1 MKRDFREEYN
11 NYIESDMPDLW
22 SRIEPNLKEKVP
34 VSQVDEIATTTDIV
48 IRPENVQNIEEV
60 KNRSKKQKQNKA
72 KIYRFI
78 KVATPVAAGICLLVI
93 GVGVMSISQKS
104 MEAAPEADA
113 SASEYECTEEF
124 AAEESYD
131 YMEEN
136 AEVEESYEYEEEAVA
151 EALMEEEF
159 VEDYASAEEDS
170 IEWAEDSVVNNSIVL
185 EDSQA
190 TTQSDSVATE
200 STGEEHLREEEKEIA
215 GAILLRIAKA
225 SQSEKEVG
233 FAYIYVFRLE
243 DGSNLEVY
251 VTDEL
256 CGEWEE
262 TDSKLQRQKNYLL
275 TLEVV
280 SDSMKK
286 EGDFSAE
293 YVLQEAVELP

>member
-34 VSQVDEIATTTDIV
+34 VSQEKIGETAVNETE
-48 IRPENVQNIEEV
+48 PVQNIIDI
-60 KNRSKKQKQNKA
+60 KKKKQNKA
-72 KIYRFI
+72 KIYRFVKI
-78 KVATPVAAGICLLVI
+78 ATPVAAGICLLVI
-93 GVGVMSISQKS
+93 GVGVMGISEKS

-124 AAEESYD
+124 VAEESYD
-131 YMEEN
+131 Y
-136 AEVEESYEYEEEAVA
+136 VEESAEAEESYDYEEEAAA
-151 EALMEEEF
+151 EAPMEEF
-159 VEDYASAEEDS
+159 VEDYTASNG
-170 IEWAEDSVVNNSIVL
+170 VVL
-185 EDSQA
+185 QDSQDA
-190 TTQSDSVATE
+190 VQSDGVTTE
-200 STGEEHLREEEKEIA
+200 NADEEMLRGEDKEIA
-215 GAILLRIAKA
+215 GAILIRIAKA

-233 FAYIYVFRLE
+233 FAYIYVFQLE

-275 TLEVV
+275 TLESI
-280 SDSMKK
+280 SDTMKQT
-286 EGDFSAE
+286 GDFSAE
-293 YVLQEAVELP
+293 YVLQEAIGLP

>member
-34 VSQVDEIATTTDIV
+34 VSQEKIAETAVNETE
-48 IRPENVQNIEEV
+48 PVQNITDI
-60 KNRSKKQKQNKA
+60 KKKKQNKA
-72 KIYRFI
+72 KIYRFVKI
-78 KVATPVAAGICLLVI
+78 ATPVAAGICLLVI
-93 GVGVMSISQKS
+93 GVGVMGISEKS

-124 AAEESYD
+124 VAEESYD
-131 YMEEN
+131 YVEES
-136 AEVEESYEYEEEAVA
+136 AEVEENYDYEEEAVA
-151 EALMEEEF
+151 EAPMEEF
-159 VEDYASAEEDS
+159 VEDYTASNG
-170 IEWAEDSVVNNSIVL
+170 VVMQ
-185 EDSQA
+185 DSQDA
-190 TTQSDSVATE
+190 MHSDGVTTENADE
-200 STGEEHLREEEKEIA
+200 EMLRGEDKEIA
-215 GAILLRIAKA
+215 GAILIRIAKA

-275 TLEVV
+275 TLESI
-280 SDSMKK
+280 SDTMKQT
-286 EGDFSAE
+286 GDFSAE
-293 YVLQEAVELP
+293 YVLQEAIELP

>member
-34 VSQVDEIATTTDIV
+34 VLQEEIAGTAVNETESVENITDI
-48 IRPENVQNIEEV
+48 
-60 KNRSKKQKQNKA
+60 KKKKQNKA
-72 KIYRFI
+72 KLYRFVKI
-78 KVATPVAAGICLLVI
+78 ATPVAAGICLLVI
-93 GVGVMSISQKS
+93 GVGVMGISEKS

-124 AAEESYD
+124 VAEESYD
-131 YMEEN
+131 YVEEF
-136 AEVEESYEYEEEAVA
+136 AEAEESYDYEEEAAA
-151 EALMEEEF
+151 EAPMEEF
-159 VEDYASAEEDS
+159 AEDYAASNGVA
-170 IEWAEDSVVNNSIVL
+170 L
-185 EDSQA
+185 QDSQDA
-190 TTQSDSVATE
+190 MHSDGVTTENADE
-200 STGEEHLREEEKEIA
+200 EMLRGEDKEIA
-215 GAILLRIAKA
+215 GAILIRIAKA

-275 TLEVV
+275 TLESI
-280 SDSMKK
+280 SDTMKQT
-286 EGDFSAE
+286 GDFSAE
-293 YVLQEAVELP
+293 YVLQEAIELP

>member
-34 VSQVDEIATTTDIV
+34 VSQEKIAETAVNETE
-48 IRPENVQNIEEV
+48 PVQNIIDI
-60 KNRSKKQKQNKA
+60 KKKKQNKA
-72 KIYRFI
+72 KIYQFVKI
-78 KVATPVAAGICLLVI
+78 ATPVAAGICLLVI
-93 GVGVMSISQKS
+93 GVGVMGISEKS

-124 AAEESYD
+124 VAEESYD
-131 YMEEN
+131 Y
-136 AEVEESYEYEEEAVA
+136 VEESAEAEESYDYEEEAAA
-151 EALMEEEF
+151 EAPMEEF
-159 VEDYASAEEDS
+159 VEDYTASNG
-170 IEWAEDSVVNNSIVL
+170 VVL
-185 EDSQA
+185 QDSQDA
-190 TTQSDSVATE
+190 VQSDGVTTE
-200 STGEEHLREEEKEIA
+200 NADEEMLRGEDKEIA
-215 GAILLRIAKA
+215 GAILIRIAKA

-233 FAYIYVFRLE
+233 FAYIYVFQLE

-275 TLEVV
+275 TLESI
-280 SDSMKK
+280 SDTMKQT
-286 EGDFSAE
+286 GDFSAE
-293 YVLQEAVELP
+293 YVLQEAIELP

>member
-34 VSQVDEIATTTDIV
+34 VSQEKIAETAVNETE
-48 IRPENVQNIEEV
+48 PVQNIIDI
-60 KNRSKKQKQNKA
+60 KKKKQNKA
-72 KIYRFI
+72 KIYRFVKI
-78 KVATPVAAGICLLVI
+78 ATPVAAGICLLVI
-93 GVGVMSISQKS
+93 GVGVMGISEKS

-124 AAEESYD
+124 VAEESYD
-131 YMEEN
+131 Y
-136 AEVEESYEYEEEAVA
+136 VEESAEAEESYDYEEEAAA
-151 EALMEEEF
+151 EAPMEEF
-159 VEDYASAEEDS
+159 VEDYTASNG
-170 IEWAEDSVVNNSIVL
+170 VVL
-185 EDSQA
+185 QDSQDA
-190 TTQSDSVATE
+190 VQSDGVTTE
-200 STGEEHLREEEKEIA
+200 NADEEMLRGEDKEIA
-215 GAILLRIAKA
+215 GAILIRIAKA

-233 FAYIYVFRLE
+233 FAYIYVFQLE

-275 TLEVV
+275 TLESI
-280 SDSMKK
+280 SDTMKQT
-286 EGDFSAE
+286 GDFSAE
-293 YVLQEAVELP
+293 YVLQEAIELP

>member
-34 VSQVDEIATTTDIV
+34 VSQEKIGETAVNETE
-48 IRPENVQNIEEV
+48 PVQNIIDI
-60 KNRSKKQKQNKA
+60 KKKKQNKA
-72 KIYRFI
+72 KIYRFVKI
-78 KVATPVAAGICLLVI
+78 ATPVAAGICLLVI
-93 GVGVMSISQKS
+93 GVGVMGISEKS

-124 AAEESYD
+124 VAEESYD
-131 YMEEN
+131 YVEEF
-136 AEVEESYEYEEEAVA
+136 AEAEESYDYEEEAAA
-151 EALMEEEF
+151 EAPMEEF
-159 VEDYASAEEDS
+159 VEDYTASNG
-170 IEWAEDSVVNNSIVL
+170 VVL
-185 EDSQA
+185 QDSQDA
-190 TTQSDSVATE
+190 VQSDGVTTE
-200 STGEEHLREEEKEIA
+200 NADEEMLRGEDKEIT
-215 GAILLRIAKA
+215 GAILIRIAKA

-275 TLEVV
+275 TLESI
-280 SDSMKK
+280 SDTMKQT
-286 EGDFSAE
+286 GDFSAE
-293 YVLQEAVELP
+293 YVLQEAIELP

>member
-34 VSQVDEIATTTDIV
+34 VSQEKIAETAVNETE
-48 IRPENVQNIEEV
+48 PVQNITDI
-60 KNRSKKQKQNKA
+60 KKKKQNKA
-72 KIYRFI
+72 KIYRFVKI
-78 KVATPVAAGICLLVI
+78 ATPVAAGICLLVI
-93 GVGVMSISQKS
+93 GVGVMGISEKS

-131 YMEEN
+131 Y
-136 AEVEESYEYEEEAVA
+136 VEESAEAEESYDYEEEAAA
-151 EALMEEEF
+151 EAPMEEF
-159 VEDYASAEEDS
+159 AEDYATSNGVA
-170 IEWAEDSVVNNSIVL
+170 L
-185 EDSQA
+185 QDSQDA
-190 TTQSDSVATE
+190 MQSDGVTTE
-200 STGEEHLREEEKEIA
+200 NADEEMLRGEEKEIA
-215 GAILLRIAKA
+215 GAILIRIAKA

-233 FAYIYVFRLE
+233 FAYIYVFQLE

-275 TLEVV
+275 TLKSI
-280 SDSMKK
+280 SDTMKQA
-286 EGDFSAE
+286 GDFSAE
-293 YVLQEAVELP
+293 YVLQEAIELP

>member
-34 VSQVDEIATTTDIV
+34 VSQEKIAETAVNETE
-48 IRPENVQNIEEV
+48 PVQNITDI
-60 KNRSKKQKQNKA
+60 KKKKQNKA
-72 KIYRFI
+72 KIYRFVKI
-78 KVATPVAAGICLLVI
+78 ATPVAAGICLLVI
-93 GVGVMSISQKS
+93 GVGVMGISEKS

-124 AAEESYD
+124 VAEESYD
-131 YMEEN
+131 Y
-136 AEVEESYEYEEEAVA
+136 VEESAEAEESYDYEEEAAA
-151 EALMEEEF
+151 EAPMEEF
-159 VEDYASAEEDS
+159 VEDYTASNG
-170 IEWAEDSVVNNSIVL
+170 VVL
-185 EDSQA
+185 QDSQDVV
-190 TTQSDSVATE
+190 QSDGVTTE
-200 STGEEHLREEEKEIA
+200 NADEEMLRGEDKEIA
-215 GAILLRIAKA
+215 GAILIRIAKA

-233 FAYIYVFRLE
+233 FAYIYVFQLE

-275 TLEVV
+275 TLESI
-280 SDSMKK
+280 SDTMKQT
-286 EGDFSAE
+286 GDFSAE
-293 YVLQEAVELP
+293 YVLQEAIELP

>member
-34 VSQVDEIATTTDIV
+34 VSQEKNTETAVNETE
-48 IRPENVQNIEEV
+48 PVQNITDI
-60 KNRSKKQKQNKA
+60 KKKKQNKA
-72 KIYRFI
+72 KIYRFVKI
-78 KVATPVAAGICLLVI
+78 ATPVAAGICLLVI
-93 GVGVMSISQKS
+93 GVGVMGISEKS

-131 YMEEN
+131 YMEES
-136 AEVEESYEYEEEAVA
+136 AELEESYDYEEEAAA
-151 EALMEEEF
+151 EAPMEEF
-159 VEDYASAEEDS
+159 VEDYASAEGDS
-170 IEWAEDSVVNNSIVL
+170 AEWAEDSTVNNSLVL
-185 EDSQA
+185 EDLQDDM
-190 TTQSDSVATE
+190 QSDSVTTE

-225 SQSEKEVG
+225 SQSEKEAG
-233 FAYIYVFRLE
+233 FAYIYVFQLE

>member
-34 VSQVDEIATTTDIV
+34 VSQEKIAETAVNETE
-48 IRPENVQNIEEV
+48 PVQNITDI
-60 KNRSKKQKQNKA
+60 KKKKQNKA
-72 KIYRFI
+72 KIYRFVKI
-78 KVATPVAAGICLLVI
+78 ATPVAAGICLLVI
-93 GVGVMSISQKS
+93 GVGVMGISEKS

-131 YMEEN
+131 YAEES
-136 AEVEESYEYEEEAVA
+136 AEAEESYDYEEEAAA
-151 EALMEEEF
+151 EAPMEEF
-159 VEDYASAEEDS
+159 AEDYAASNGVA
-170 IEWAEDSVVNNSIVL
+170 L
-185 EDSQA
+185 QDSQDAMHSDGA
-190 TTQSDSVATE
+190 TTENADE
-200 STGEEHLREEEKEIA
+200 EMLRGEDKEIA
-215 GAILLRIAKA
+215 GAILIRIAKA

-275 TLEVV
+275 TLENI
-280 SDSMKK
+280 SDTMKQA
-286 EGDFSAE
+286 GDFSAE
-293 YVLQEAVELP
+293 YVLQEAIELP

>member
-34 VSQVDEIATTTDIV
+34 VSQEK
-48 IRPENVQNIEEV
+48 NIKE
-60 KNRSKKQKQNKA
+60 KKQNKA
-72 KIYRFI
+72 KIYRFVKI
-78 KVATPVAAGICLLVI
+78 ATPVAAGICLLVI
-93 GVGVMSISQKS
+93 GVGVMGISEKS

-131 YMEEN
+131 YMEKS
-136 AEVEESYEYEEEAVA
+136 AEVEESYDYEEEAAA
-151 EALMEEEF
+151 EAPMEEF
-159 VEDYASAEEDS
+159 AEDYAWAEEDS
-170 IEWAEDSVVNNSIVL
+170 AEWAEDSTVNNSLVL
-185 EDSQA
+185 EDLQDA
-190 TTQSDSVATE
+190 MQSDSVTTE
-200 STGEEHLREEEKEIA
+200 STGEEQLREEEKEIA
-215 GAILLRIAKA
+215 GAILIRIAKA
-225 SQSEKEVG
+225 SQSEKEAG

-262 TDSKLQRQKNYLL
+262 TDSKLQRQKNYFL
-275 TLEVV
+275 TLESI
-280 SDSMKK
+280 SDTMKQA
-286 EGDFSAE
+286 GDFSAE
-293 YVLQEAVELP
+293 YVLQEAIELP